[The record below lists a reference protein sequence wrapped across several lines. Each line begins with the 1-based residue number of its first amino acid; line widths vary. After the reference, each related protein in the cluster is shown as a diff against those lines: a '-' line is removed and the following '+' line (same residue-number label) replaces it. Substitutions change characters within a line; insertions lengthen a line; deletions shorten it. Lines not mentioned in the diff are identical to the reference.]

1 MSPATRLAPTRTL
14 FAISNIF
21 VCLFS
26 FTPPPC
32 AKHFRWSHFALQAQ
46 KSLRGVPGLRSLG
59 PLGAPE
65 HESTADS
72 PGLGCLCATFF
83 FGRFDRTLG
92 LGLVVTKRS
101 RGSMGPSTTTCVDSP
116 NTSRRKYPDIFRGR
130 GAQRPLQARFFC
142 SLYPTGQS
150 SQF

>member
-83 FGRFDRTLG
+83 FGKFDRTLV
-92 LGLVVTKRS
+92 VVTKRS
-101 RGSMGPSTTTCVDSP
+101 RGSMLHGSVDDDV
-116 NTSRRKYPDIFRGR
+116 R
-130 GAQRPLQARFFC
+130 
-142 SLYPTGQS
+142 GQS
-150 SQF
+150 KYLSGNIQIYFGDEVPRDRSKLAVFVPCTPQDSLVSSS